1 MQDDG
6 RMSTPV
12 IQTDAGRAGWEAIV
26 ADPATAVISSDFDG
40 VLSPLVEDPALSRPV
55 EGALDALAR
64 LARSV
69 GQVAI
74 VTGRPALVATELSGV
89 SGHPGLGGLVVL
101 GHYGLERWDA
111 ATGKITTAPVP
122 AGVATARDRL
132 PGLLTEAGVPDA
144 FVEDKE
150 SSLAVHTR
158 RLDDPTGAFELLR
171 GPMTALAE
179 ETELRLEP
187 GNLVLELRPPGID
200 KGVAIRSLIESTSAR
215 SILYA
220 GDDLG
225 DLAAYRAIAEEREHG
240 LNAVLLA
247 TRSSNATELIEA
259 ADIVVDDP
267 SGVVTV
273 LTALSDAISAR

>member
-1 MQDDG
+1 
-6 RMSTPV
+6 MSTPV
-12 IQTDAGRAGWEAIV
+12 IQTDAGRDGWEAIV
-26 ADPATAVISSDFDG
+26 SQPGTAVIASDFDG
-40 VLSPLVEDPALSRPV
+40 VLSPLVEDPARARPV
-55 EGALDALAR
+55 EGALDSLAR

-69 GQVAI
+69 KQVAI
-74 VTGRPALVATELSGV
+74 VTGRPALVAVELTGV
-89 SGHPGLGGLVVL
+89 TGHAGLGRLVVL
-101 GHYGLERWDA
+101 GHYGLERWEA
-111 ATGKITTAPVP
+111 STGSVTSDPVP
-122 AGVATARDRL
+122 SGVAEARARI
-132 PGLLTEAGVPDA
+132 PELLREAGLPDA

-158 RLDDPTGAFELLR
+158 RLPDPVGALERLR
-171 GPMTALAE
+171 TPLTQLAE
-179 ETELRLEP
+179 STELRLEP

-200 KGVAIRSLIESTSAR
+200 KGVAVRRLLESTSAQ

-225 DLAAYRAIAEEREHG
+225 DLAAFRAIEEHRKTG
-240 LNAVLLA
+240 LRAVLLA

-267 SGVVTV
+267 TGVVTV

>member
-1 MQDDG
+1 MNA
-6 RMSTPV
+6 PV
-12 IQTDAGRAGWEAIV
+12 IRTDAGHQGWEAIV
-26 ADPATAVISSDFDG
+26 SDPASAVISTDFDG
-40 VLSPLVEDPALSRPV
+40 VLSPLVEDPARSRPV

-64 LARSV
+64 LAKSV
-69 GQVAI
+69 NQIAI
-74 VTGRPALVATELSGV
+74 VTGRPALVATELTGV
-89 SGHPGLGGLVVL
+89 SGHPGLGRLVVL
-101 GHYGLERWDA
+101 GHYGLERWEA
-111 ATGKITTAPVP
+111 STGKVTSEPVP
-122 AGVATARDRL
+122 PGVAIARDRL
-132 PGLLTEAGVPDA
+132 PDLLRAAGVPDA

-158 RLDDPTGAFELLR
+158 RLDDPAGAFELLR
-171 GPMTALAE
+171 GPLTALAA

-200 KGVAIRSLIESTSAR
+200 KGVAIRALLASTGAR

-225 DLAAYRAIAEEREHG
+225 DLAAFRAIEAERAAG
-240 LNAVLLA
+240 RPAVLLA
-247 TRSSNATELIEA
+247 TRSSNATELIDA

-273 LTALSDAISAR
+273 LTALSDAIAAR

>member
-1 MQDDG
+1 
-6 RMSTPV
+6 MSTPV
-12 IQTDAGRAGWEAIV
+12 IETDAGRAGWEAIV
-26 ADPATAVISSDFDG
+26 ADPATAAIASDFDG
-40 VLSPLVEDPALSRPV
+40 VLSPLVEDPARSRPQ

-64 LARSV
+64 LAKSV
-69 GQVAI
+69 KQVAI

-89 SGHPGLGGLVVL
+89 SGHPGLEHLVVL
-101 GHYGLERWDA
+101 GHYGLEQWDA
-111 ATGKITTAPVP
+111 STGMITSDPVP
-122 AGVATARDRL
+122 AGIAEARSRL
-132 PGLLTEAGVPDA
+132 PEILSVAGVPDA

-158 RLDDPTGAFELLR
+158 RLADPAGAWERLRTPLTEL
-171 GPMTALAE
+171 AAS
-179 ETELRLEP
+179 TELRLEP

-200 KGVAIRSLIESTSAR
+200 KGVALRRLIESTGAR
-215 SILYA
+215 SVLYA

-225 DLAAYRAIAEEREHG
+225 DLAAFRAIEELRASG

-267 SGVVTV
+267 AGVVTV

>member
-1 MQDDG
+1 
-6 RMSTPV
+6 MSTPV
-12 IQTDAGRAGWEAIV
+12 IQTDAGREGWEAIV
-26 ADPATAVISSDFDG
+26 SDPASAVISTDFDG

-64 LARSV
+64 LARTV
-69 GQVAI
+69 NQVAI

-89 SGHPGLGGLVVL
+89 SGHPGLGNLVVL
-101 GHYGLERWDA
+101 GHYGLERWEA
-111 ATGKITTAPVP
+111 ATGKVTSEPVP
-122 AGVATARDRL
+122 PGVMTARDRL
-132 PGLLTEAGVPDA
+132 PELLREAGVPDA

-158 RLDDPTGAFELLR
+158 RLDDPAGAFELLR
-171 GPMTALAE
+171 APLAALAE

-200 KGVAIRSLIESTSAR
+200 KGVALRGLIESTGAR

-225 DLAAYRAIAEEREHG
+225 DLAAYRAIQAERETG
-240 LNAVLLA
+240 LRAVLLA

-259 ADIVVDDP
+259 ADVVVDDP

>member
-1 MQDDG
+1 
-6 RMSTPV
+6 MSTPT
-12 IQTDAGRAGWEAIV
+12 IQTDAGREGWEAIV

-40 VLSPLVEDPALSRPV
+40 VLAPLVEDPAQSRPV

-69 GQVAI
+69 SQVAI

-89 SGHPGLGGLVVL
+89 TGHAGLGQLVVL
-101 GHYGLERWDA
+101 GHYGLERWEA
-111 ATGKITTAPVP
+111 ASGTVISDPVP
-122 AGVATARDRL
+122 AGVAEARTRL
-132 PGLLTEAGVPDA
+132 PGVLREVGVPDA

-158 RLDDPTGAFELLR
+158 RLADPVGALERLR
-171 GPMTALAE
+171 TPLTELAE
-179 ETELRLEP
+179 STELRLEP

-200 KGVAIRSLIESTSAR
+200 KGVALRRLLESTGAR

-225 DLAAYRAIAEEREHG
+225 DLAAYRAIEEQRKTG
-240 LNAVLLA
+240 LRAVLLA
-247 TRSSNATELIEA
+247 TRSSNATELIGA
-259 ADIVVDDP
+259 ADVVVDDP
-267 SGVVTV
+267 AGVVTV
-273 LTALSDAISAR
+273 LTALSDAIAAR

>member
-1 MQDDG
+1 
-6 RMSTPV
+6 MSPPV
-12 IQTDAGRAGWEAIV
+12 IQTEAGREGWEAIV
-26 ADPATAVISSDFDG
+26 SDPASAVISSDFDG

-69 GQVAI
+69 NQVAI

-89 SGHPGLGGLVVL
+89 SGHPGLGNLVVL

-111 ATGKITTAPVP
+111 ATGMVTSEPVP
-122 AGVATARDRL
+122 PGVTTARDRL
-132 PGLLTEAGVPDA
+132 PGLLREAGVPDA
-144 FVEDKE
+144 FVEDKD

-158 RLDDPTGAFELLR
+158 RLDDPVGAFELLR
-171 GPMTALAE
+171 APLAALAE
-179 ETELRLEP
+179 ETSLRLEP

-200 KGVAIRSLIESTSAR
+200 KGVALRGLIESTGAR

-225 DLAAYRAIAEEREHG
+225 DLAAYRAVQAERETG
-240 LNAVLLA
+240 LRAVLLA
-247 TRSSNATELIEA
+247 TRSSNAAELIEA
-259 ADIVVDDP
+259 ADVVVDDP

>member
-1 MQDDG
+1 
-6 RMSTPV
+6 MSTPV
-12 IQTDAGRAGWEAIV
+12 IQTEAGREGWEAIV
-26 ADPATAVISSDFDG
+26 SDPASAVISSDFDG

-69 GQVAI
+69 NQVAI

-89 SGHPGLGGLVVL
+89 SGHPGLGNLVVL

-111 ATGKITTAPVP
+111 ATGMVTSEPVP
-122 AGVATARDRL
+122 PGVTTARDRL
-132 PGLLTEAGVPDA
+132 PGLLREAGVPDA
-144 FVEDKE
+144 FVEDKD
-150 SSLAVHTR
+150 STLAVHTR
-158 RLDDPTGAFELLR
+158 RLDDPVGAFELLR
-171 GPMTALAE
+171 APLTALAE
-179 ETELRLEP
+179 ETSLRLEP

-200 KGVAIRSLIESTSAR
+200 KGVALRGLIESTGAR

-225 DLAAYRAIAEEREHG
+225 DLAAYRAIQAERETG
-240 LNAVLLA
+240 LRAVLLA
-247 TRSSNATELIEA
+247 TRSSNAAELIEA
-259 ADIVVDDP
+259 ADVVVDDP

>member
-1 MQDDG
+1 
-6 RMSTPV
+6 MSTPV

-40 VLSPLVEDPALSRPV
+40 VLSPLVEDPARSRPV

-89 SGHPGLGGLVVL
+89 SGHPGLGQLVVL

-111 ATGKITTAPVP
+111 ATGKVTTAPVP
-122 AGVATARDRL
+122 AGVATARGRL
-132 PGLLTEAGVPDA
+132 PALLAEAGVPDA
-144 FVEDKE
+144 FVEDKD

-200 KGVAIRSLIESTSAR
+200 KGVAIRSLVESTGAR

-225 DLAAYRAIAEEREHG
+225 DLAAFKAIGALRSAG
-240 LNAVLLA
+240 LSALLLA

>member
-1 MQDDG
+1 
-6 RMSTPV
+6 MSTPT
-12 IQTDAGRAGWEAIV
+12 IQTDAGRDGWEAIV

-40 VLSPLVEDPALSRPV
+40 VLSPLVEDPARARPE

-64 LARSV
+64 LAGSV
-69 GQVAI
+69 NQVAI
-74 VTGRPALVATELSGV
+74 VTGRPALVATELTGV
-89 SGHPGLGGLVVL
+89 TGHAGLGGLVVL
-101 GHYGLERWDA
+101 GHYGLERWEA
-111 ATGKITTAPVP
+111 ATGKVTSDPVP
-122 AGVATARDRL
+122 AGVAEARSRL
-132 PGLLTEAGVPDA
+132 PGLLQELGVPDA

-158 RLDDPTGAFELLR
+158 RLADPTGAFETLR
-171 GPMTALAE
+171 TPLTELAE
-179 ETELRLEP
+179 ATELRLEP

-200 KGVAIRSLIESTSAR
+200 KGVAIRRLLESTGAQ

-225 DLAAYRAIAEEREHG
+225 DLAAYRAIEEQRKAG
-240 LNAVLLA
+240 LRAVLVA

-267 SGVVTV
+267 TGVVTV
-273 LTALSDAISAR
+273 LTALSDAIAAR

>member
-1 MQDDG
+1 
-6 RMSTPV
+6 MSTPV
-12 IQTDAGRAGWEAIV
+12 IQTEAGREGWEAIV
-26 ADPATAVISSDFDG
+26 SDPASAVISSDFDG

-55 EGALDALAR
+55 EGALNALAR

-69 GQVAI
+69 NQVAI

-89 SGHPGLGGLVVL
+89 SGHPGLGNLVVL

-111 ATGKITTAPVP
+111 ATGMVTSEPVP
-122 AGVATARDRL
+122 PGVTTARDRL
-132 PGLLTEAGVPDA
+132 PGLLREAGVPDA
-144 FVEDKE
+144 FVEDKD

-158 RLDDPTGAFELLR
+158 RLDDPVGAFELLR
-171 GPMTALAE
+171 APLTALAE
-179 ETELRLEP
+179 ETSLRLEP

-200 KGVAIRSLIESTSAR
+200 KGVALRGLIESTGAR

-225 DLAAYRAIAEEREHG
+225 DLAAYRAIQAERETG
-240 LNAVLLA
+240 LRAVLLA
-247 TRSSNATELIEA
+247 TRSSNAAELIEA
-259 ADIVVDDP
+259 ADVVVDDP